1 MKKINYLIIILVT
14 FFCVNLTC
22 NASTQ
27 TYVRTTDNLML
38 PEDVQFDSSNLNSIL
53 NTPAVNANEKI
64 YDFAYLIEDSR
75 EAELTNKILEFKKES
90 EMDIVIVTTNDLKGF
105 QLPEYTYNFYDY
117 NDFATNGVTL
127 IIYTGGKSPE
137 IFMGNSG
144 PKDSF
149 IFTTYNEGRINQT
162 LSYIYKNYMQ
172 ETVSYYDACDK
183 YIDIIAGFY
192 VTDMKKIG
200 GGVTGGSIRWVEI
213 SILAIAIAFIVN
225 LLFVLSLGKHKVVSK
240 KGDVLDKKINN
251 STLVMQQTQDVQSTT
266 PSSN

>member
-14 FFCVNLTC
+14 FFSVNLTC

-27 TYVRTTDNLML
+27 TYVRTVDNLML
-38 PEDVQFDSSNLNSIL
+38 PEDVKFDSNNLNSIL
-53 NTPAVNANEKI
+53 NTPAVNANEKL
-64 YDFAYLIEDSR
+64 YDFAYLIEDSK

-90 EMDIVIVTTNDLKGF
+90 GMDIVIVTTNDLKGF
-105 QLPEYTYNFYDY
+105 QIPEYTYNFYDY

-127 IIYTGGKSPE
+127 VIYTGGKSTE

-144 PKDSF
+144 PEDSF
-149 IFTTYNEGRINQT
+149 IFTTYSEGRINQT

-172 ETVSYYDACDK
+172 ETVNFYDACDK

-192 VTDMKKIG
+192 ATDMRA
-200 GGVTGGSIRWVEI
+200 TGEKNETSIRWVEI

-225 LLFVLSLGKHKVVSK
+225 ILCVLSLGKHKVVSK
-240 KGDVLDKKINN
+240 KGDVLDRKINN
-251 STLVMQQTQDVQSTT
+251 STLVMQQTQDAPSITA
-266 PSSN
+266 SSN